1 MTFILCNVKVG
12 IFNLSVEPHGCFH
25 CLYHLEF
32 GALETDWITV
42 KSKLRCRS

>member
-1 MTFILCNVKVG
+1 MTFILCNVEVS
-12 IFNLSVEPHGCFH
+12 ILNLSVEPHGCFH

-42 KSKLRCRS
+42 KSKLHYRS